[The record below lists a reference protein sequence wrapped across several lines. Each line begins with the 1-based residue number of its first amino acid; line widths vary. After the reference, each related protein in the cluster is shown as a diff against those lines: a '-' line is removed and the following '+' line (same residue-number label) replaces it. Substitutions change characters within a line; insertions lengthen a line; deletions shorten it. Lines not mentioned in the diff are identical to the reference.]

1 MEQNKR
7 KKVHKNILMIVTMIV
22 FLFSWCSIA
31 HAEEKS
37 VLLKDMHMEDS
48 NECEIW

>member
-1 MEQNKR
+1 MEQ
-7 KKVHKNILMIVTMIV
+7 KKAYKNILMLVAMLV

-48 NECEIW
+48 NECKI